1 MSLIKNMN
9 VDEYIN
15 ENITNAPSKKLKKI
29 NMLKS
34 RQRTRRD
41 SVGKTQ
47 IDCSQKSKYPCNA
60 LKRRLDT
67 SEDMEKDNQ
76 LIKKVELFELS
87 CKVLEIAS
95 TILENALKLNS
106 FSKC

>member
-15 ENITNAPSKKLKKI
+15 ENIINAPSKKLKKI
-29 NMLKS
+29 KMLKS